1 MKLLTKESS
10 PTVKILMS
18 IAILMTSISFASLLM
33 SFFKY
38 LSPDFA
44 LTHSGKLCIQ
54 AIGSLVMFGLPS
66 LLCTWLFTKDFKT
79 NFSTIKNKRWLIWA
93 IIIPIA
99 SIPLNDLFLSWNNN
113 LHFEGEEIFRQIQ
126 ALSEKESEYLLTSDS
141 FGGFLAISFVLAMIP
156 AIVEELFFRG
166 VIQNYLKDL
175 CKNTFVAILLTSA
188 FFSLMHFEIFAFLPR
203 FFLSILLGYLF
214 VCSKNL
220 IIPIICHFINNFTVC
235 LFYFLYTKE
244 EISSQ
249 DTSTFS
255 QQPLLIISALI
266 ILLFIFFFENFF
278 VPLRKKE

>member
-1 MKLLTKESS
+1 
-10 PTVKILMS
+10 MS
-18 IAILMTSISFASLLM
+18 IAILMTSISFASVLM

-38 LSPDFA
+38 LLPDFA

-54 AIGSLVMFGLPS
+54 AIGSLIMFGLPS

-79 NFSTIKNKRWLIWA
+79 NFSTIKNKRWIIWA

-99 SIPLNDLFLSWNNN
+99 SIPLNDLLLLWNTN

-141 FGGFLAISFVLAMIP
+141 FGGFLAISFVLAIIP

-175 CKNTFVAILLTSA
+175 CKNTFVAILLTST

-214 VCSKNL
+214 VYSKNL
-220 IIPIICHFINNFTVC
+220 IIPIICHFINNFMVC

-244 EISSQ
+244 EITSQ

-255 QQPLLIISALI
+255 QQPLLIISAFI

>member
-1 MKLLTKESS
+1 
-10 PTVKILMS
+10 
-18 IAILMTSISFASLLM
+18 
-33 SFFKY
+33 
-38 LSPDFA
+38 
-44 LTHSGKLCIQ
+44 
-54 AIGSLVMFGLPS
+54 
-66 LLCTWLFTKDFKT
+66 
-79 NFSTIKNKRWLIWA
+79 
-93 IIIPIA
+93 
-99 SIPLNDLFLSWNNN
+99 
-113 LHFEGEEIFRQIQ
+113 
-126 ALSEKESEYLLTSDS
+126 
-141 FGGFLAISFVLAMIP
+141 MIP

-235 LFYFLYTKE
+235 LFYFLYSKE
-244 EISSQ
+244 EITSE

>member
-1 MKLLTKESS
+1 
-10 PTVKILMS
+10 MS

-175 CKNTFVAILLTSA
+175 CKNTFIAILLTSA

-235 LFYFLYTKE
+235 LFYFLYSKE
-244 EISSQ
+244 EITSQ

>member
-10 PTVKILMS
+10 PIVKILMS
-18 IAILMTSISFASLLM
+18 IAILMTSISFASVLM

-38 LSPDFA
+38 LLPDFA
-44 LTHSGKLCIQ
+44 LTHSGKLCVQ

-66 LLCTWLFTKDFKT
+66 WLCIWLFTKDFKT
-79 NFSTIKNKRWLIWA
+79 NFSTLKNKRWLIWA
-93 IIIPIA
+93 IIIPIVC
-99 SIPLNDLFLSWNNN
+99 IPINDILTNWNNN

-126 ALSEKESEYLLTSDS
+126 TLSEKESEYLLTSDS
-141 FGGFLAISFVLAMIP
+141 FGGFLAISFVLAIIP

-175 CKNTFVAILLTSA
+175 CKNTFVAILLTST

-214 VCSKNL
+214 VYSKNL
-220 IIPIICHFINNFTVC
+220 IIPIICHFINNFMVC

-244 EISSQ
+244 EIISQ

-255 QQPLLIISALI
+255 QQPLLIISAFI